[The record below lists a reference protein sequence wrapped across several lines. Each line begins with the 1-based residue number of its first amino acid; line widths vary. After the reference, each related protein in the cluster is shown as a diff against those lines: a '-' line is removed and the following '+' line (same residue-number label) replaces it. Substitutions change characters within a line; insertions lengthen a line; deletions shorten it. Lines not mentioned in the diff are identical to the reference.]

1 MFNATTILLLC
12 AIPAAAGILTALVP
26 GKDSGVPRV
35 MALLSMLGV
44 LALSAGIFF
53 GYTGAADAKLLDM
66 NLEWIPSLG
75 VNFHLGLDGLNLY
88 MVAVTAL
95 IFPVI
100 LACSWSAKEGLDKLY
115 VSLLLFMQAALM
127 GTFLSQNLML
137 FFAFWEL
144 VLIPMYVLI
153 LVYGGEKRKSA
164 ANTFFLYTMAGSIL
178 LLAAIILL
186 GVQALHQG
194 GAWSFEYSTL
204 YKLHLDYNTQLFFFL
219 AVLLACL
226 VKCPVFP
233 FHSWLPLAY
242 CEAPASGTAIMAAA
256 MSKMGAFGLLKLAI
270 PLAPEV
276 SAAAAPY
283 VMLISVISIVYGA
296 VLALKQEEFKKL
308 IAYSSLSHMGYIVLG
323 IFAFQQAALH
333 GALFQ
338 ILSHGAAVAGLFLIL
353 GLLEQRTGAAYGR
366 ITALGTVA
374 PRLAVTLMLFIL
386 ASVALPLTSGFTS
399 EFMIL
404 FGGFQK
410 GLATVQAGGSPLTL
424 VTVLVACSGMV
435 LGAGYMLRF
444 GRTILYGEERITG
457 LADLNVRE
465 GIAFLPLLALILWV
479 GVSPASIMG
488 KAQDTVTQLTQ
499 TNAQVVQTAT
509 ATLPVAAENIIPGN
523 GSTNGH

>member
-1 MFNATTILLLC
+1 MFNATTVMLLV
-12 AIPAAAGILTALVP
+12 AIPALAGVLTALVP
-26 GKDSGVPRV
+26 GKDSSAPRAL
-35 MALLSMLGV
+35 ALLSMLGV
-44 LALSAGIFF
+44 LALAGGIFLDF
-53 GYTGAADAKLLDM
+53 GAATDPAIYDM
-66 NLEWIPSLG
+66 NLEWVPSLG
-75 VNFHLGLDGLNLY
+75 INFHFGLDGINLY
-88 MVAVTAL
+88 LVFVTAL

-100 LACSWSAKEGLDKLY
+100 MACAWGTKEAKDKLY
-115 VSLLLFMQAALM
+115 VSLILFIQASLF

-144 VLIPMYVLI
+144 VLIPMYILI
-153 LVYGGEKRKSA
+153 LAYGGEKRRTA

-178 LLAAIILL
+178 LLAGIILL
-186 GVQALHQG
+186 GVQALHQT
-194 GAWSFEYSTL
+194 GAWSFDYATL
-204 YKLHLDYNTQLFFFL
+204 YTLHLDYNTQVFFFL

-242 CEAPASGTAIMAAA
+242 NEAPASGTAIMAGA

-283 VMLISVISIVYGA
+283 VMMIAVVSIVYGA
-296 VLALKQEEFKKL
+296 VLALKQEDFKKL

-323 IFAFQQAALH
+323 IFALQQAAIH

-353 GLLEQRTGAAYGR
+353 GLLEQRKGAAYLK
-366 ITALGTVA
+366 ISALSTTS
-374 PRLAVTLMLFIL
+374 PRLAVTLMLFIV

-399 EFMIL
+399 EFLIL

-410 GLATVQAGGSPLTL
+410 GVAAWQSSPLIL
-424 VTVLVACSGMV
+424 ISVLIACSGMV

-444 GRTILYGEERITG
+444 ARAILFGKTNESSLE
-457 LADLNVRE
+457 DLNPRE
-465 GIAFLPLLALILWV
+465 AIAFLPLLVLILWV
-479 GVSPASIMG
+479 GINPAPIMEKAQGAVNQLQAQTTSPA
-488 KAQDTVTQLTQ
+488 A
-499 TNAQVVQTAT
+499 
-509 ATLPVAAENIIPGN
+509 LPVAAVNIMPGN
-523 GSTNGH
+523 GGTNGQ